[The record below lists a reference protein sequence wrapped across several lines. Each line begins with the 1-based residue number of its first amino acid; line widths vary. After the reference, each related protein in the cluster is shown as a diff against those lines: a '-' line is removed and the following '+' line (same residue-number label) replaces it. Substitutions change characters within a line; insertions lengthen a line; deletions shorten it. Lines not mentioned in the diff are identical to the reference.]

1 MFEINQKDRELFAS
15 GSYKE
20 FLATEIINRK
30 LKNQGYSLRAM
41 ARDLEVPASSLST
54 VINTPVHFNA
64 ESIERISQNLQKPVA
79 VSQFFMHLAMAEIH
93 APGDI
98 YNLDYLKAKELRLKY
113 LYTPSDAPHRMVD
126 GWSLATFSLTL
137 LLKIEGELK
146 TNEALCQRLNVS
158 MDTLKH
164 MINELQSLG
173 WLEPSAQGPKS
184 SIRYLELGNQGNA
197 YEIRSIHKK
206 TLQQADWSL
215 EHLPIEKRF
224 YYNSYFTMSPDRL
237 AVVSDKMRSFALS
250 TGEAE
255 EPTAPGHEIYVLGT
269 FLIPLTHR

>member
-1 MFEINQKDRELFAS
+1 MLEINQKDRELLAS
-15 GSYKE
+15 ASYKE

-30 LKNQGYSLRAM
+30 LKNQSYSLRAM
-41 ARDLEVPASSLST
+41 ARDLQIPASSLST
-54 VINTPVHFNA
+54 VINTQKNFKA
-64 ESIERISQNLQKPVA
+64 ESIERISKNLQKPEPVG
-79 VSQFFMHLAMAEIH
+79 QFFMHLAMAEIN

-98 YNLDYLKAKELRLKY
+98 YNPDYMKARELRLKY
-113 LYTPSDAPHRMVD
+113 LYVPSEAPHRMVD

-164 MINELQSLG
+164 MIEELQSLG
-173 WLEPSAQGPKS
+173 WLQPSAQGPKS
-184 SIRYLELGNQGNA
+184 CINYLEFGNQGNA
-197 YEIRSIHKK
+197 YEIRNVHKK

-224 YYNSYFTMSPDRL
+224 YYNSYFTMSPDRI
-237 AVVSDKMRSFALS
+237 AAISDKMRTFALS

-269 FLIPLTHR
+269 FIIPLTHR